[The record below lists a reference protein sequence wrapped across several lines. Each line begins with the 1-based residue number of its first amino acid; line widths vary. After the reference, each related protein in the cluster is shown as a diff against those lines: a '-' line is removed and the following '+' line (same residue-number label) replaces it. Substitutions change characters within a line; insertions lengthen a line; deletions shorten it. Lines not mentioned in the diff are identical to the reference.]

1 VSSANSSPVT
11 LRSVTASAFLPAFV
25 YEIGNGA
32 IAPIN
37 AIIAIRCG
45 ASPEFAAFVLALPGI
60 GQVVGD
66 VPAASVARRFGDRRA
81 MTMAAGV
88 TIVALLGCFLARS
101 LYVLCPALL
110 LIGMSTSVYYL
121 GRQAYLAEVIP
132 AHLRARA
139 MSTLGGSHRIG
150 LFCGPFLG
158 AAVIALTDVRAAYVL
173 AMVCAATAALLL
185 VVVPDA
191 ERGQPPRAVGPA
203 NSAGSDKGLGLR
215 DLLRERRPM
224 LLTLG
229 TSIFALSALRAI
241 RQVVIPLWAVHI
253 GLGGEKTSI
262 IFGIASAVDML
273 LFYPAGKIMD
283 HFGRLAISI
292 PSPLVLAA
300 AMVLLPLTHSALT
313 LTLVAMLMSFGNGV
327 GSGIQMTIGVDL
339 APPDN
344 RIRFLSLWRVL
355 GDSGNATGPVV
366 LSVIASAFTLGVG
379 VVSVA
384 AFGAYSALATS
395 VWLPRYSPFATRA
408 STRAHRAAL
417 IAESQN

>member
-1 VSSANSSPVT
+1 VTAASPGPVS
-11 LRSVTASAFLPAFV
+11 LRSVAASSFLPAFV

-37 AIIAIRCG
+37 AIVAIRCG
-45 ASPEFAAFVLALPGI
+45 ASPELAAFVLALPGI
-60 GQVVGD
+60 GQALGD
-66 VPAASVARRFGDRRA
+66 VPASAVARRLGDRRA
-81 MTMAAGV
+81 MTGAAGV

-101 LYVLCPALL
+101 LYLLGPALL

-132 AHLRARA
+132 VQLRARA

-158 AAVIALTDVRAAYVL
+158 AAVIALTDVRGAYVL

-185 VVVPDA
+185 VVVPDV
-191 ERGQPPRAVGPA
+191 ERGQSSHAVRPDG
-203 NSAGSDKGLGLR
+203 GVGLR
-215 DLLRERRPM
+215 ELLRQRRPM

-253 GLGGEKTSI
+253 GLGGEKTSV

-283 HFGRLAISI
+283 RFGRLAVSI

-300 AMVLLPLTHSALT
+300 TMVLLPLTHSALT
-313 LTLVAMLMSFGNGV
+313 LTLVAMLMSFGNGI

-339 APPDN
+339 APEDN

-355 GDSGNATGPVV
+355 GDSGSASGPVV
-366 LSVIASAFTLGVG
+366 LSLIASACSLGVG

-384 AFGAYSALATS
+384 AFGGYSALATAI
-395 VWLPRYSPFATRA
+395 WLPRYSPFATRA
-408 STRAHRAAL
+408 STEAHRARQ
-417 IAESQN
+417 IQK

>member
-1 VSSANSSPVT
+1 VTAASSVPVS
-11 LRSVTASAFLPAFV
+11 LRSVAASSFLPAFV

-37 AIIAIRCG
+37 AIVAIRCG
-45 ASPEFAAFVLALPGI
+45 ASPELAAFVLALPGI
-60 GQVVGD
+60 GQVLGD

-81 MTMAAGV
+81 MTIAAGV
-88 TIVALLGCFLARS
+88 TIVALFGCFLARS
-101 LYVLCPALL
+101 LYLLGPALL

-150 LFCGPFLG
+150 LFCGPFIG
-158 AAVIALTDVRAAYVL
+158 AAVIALTDVRGAYVL

-191 ERGQPPRAVGPA
+191 ERGQPARATGPA
-203 NSAGSDKGLGLR
+203 VGLGLKE
-215 DLLRERRPM
+215 LLRERRPM

-253 GLGGEKTSI
+253 GLSGEKTSI

-292 PSPLVLAA
+292 PSPLVLASA
-300 AMVLLPLTHSALT
+300 LVLLPLTHSALT
-313 LTLVAMLMSFGNGV
+313 LTLVAMFMSFGNGV

-344 RIRFLSLWRVL
+344 RIRFLSLWRLL
-355 GDSGNATGPVV
+355 GDSGNASGPVV
-366 LSVIASAFTLGVG
+366 LSVIASVCTLGVG

-384 AFGAYSALATS
+384 AFGAYSAVATA

-408 STRAHRAAL
+408 STKAHRAAL
-417 IAESQN
+417 IADPQN